1 MNKRSL
7 AVLLA
12 CAAIPCLVVAQTV
25 AKDKQRAKNARL
37 MTKTVE
43 AMHGLVVGTAFYSQ
57 QNKGKLPPMQNPQV
71 LRAALSPFTSK
82 SSFVS
87 PASGKPFQPNA
98 KMSGKSLKSAS
109 NNIVLFYDV
118 KPLSGPNNPKELF
131 RVVGFAN
138 HVITMPEARW
148 QREKAASGIR

>member
-1 MNKRSL
+1 MNKKI
-7 AVLLA
+7 LL
-12 CAAIPCLVVAQTV
+12 LVVVCLSVPGALF
-25 AKDKQRAKNARL
+25 AKGTIETQQRVRNARL

-98 KMSGKSLKSAS
+98 KMAGKSLKSAS

-131 RVVGFAN
+131 HVVGFAN
-138 HVITMPEARW
+138 HTITMPEARW